1 MLQMVPVDASR
12 VQDASSDS
20 GDDSDSLECGWEWD
34 KCLISDGTEK
44 FVQALQLL
52 GLDMARACP
61 PKLRLEAIAPLGTP
75 CGDLLIGVYGKG
87 TTKERLLKPS
97 LNSSEIFLLLLVSG
111 GRWFLK

>member
-1 MLQMVPVDASR
+1 MLQLVPFNASR
-12 VQDASSDS
+12 VEDASSDS
-20 GDDSDSLECGWEWD
+20 DDSDSLDCGWEWD
-34 KCLISDGTEK
+34 KCLSSDGTEK

-61 PKLRLEAIAPLGTP
+61 PKLRLEAVTPLGTP

-97 LNSSEIFLLLLVSG
+97 LNSREILFLLLVSG
-111 GRWFLK
+111 DRSS